1 MVVMLCLFPSL
12 FFILILPVNFYL
24 LLLLLLFSPSFFS
37 PPILQCRRII
47 LEYEGA
53 QYKVEV
59 EIKSEFILTNYI
71 MKITNANT
79 TPTTGHYVT
88 LFVALYRSLFVH
100 LFYLGRNTSSHEL
113 MFLFY
118 NSTVNKDYCILYL
131 VSCKSSRPGQVQK
144 EILQHYNTI

>member
-1 MVVMLCLFPSL
+1 MVVMLFLFPSF

-24 LLLLLLFSPSFFS
+24 LLLFSPSFFS
-37 PPILQCRRII
+37 SPILQCRRII

-59 EIKSEFILTNYI
+59 EMKSEFILTNYI

-88 LFVALYRSLFVH
+88 LFVALYRSLFCTFV
-100 LFYLGRNTSSHEL
+100 LFMSKY
-113 MFLFY
+113 
-118 NSTVNKDYCILYL
+118 
-131 VSCKSSRPGQVQK
+131 
-144 EILQHYNTI
+144 